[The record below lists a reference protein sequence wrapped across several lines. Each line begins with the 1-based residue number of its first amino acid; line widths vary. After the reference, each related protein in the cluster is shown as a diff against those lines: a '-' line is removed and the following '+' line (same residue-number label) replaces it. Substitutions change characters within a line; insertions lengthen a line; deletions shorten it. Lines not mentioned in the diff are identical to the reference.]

1 MTLDGDRSSA
11 KRIQIVCH
19 ILENLD
25 EQNRQRIQYYLMQAP
40 GVGHAYFDKFRQQL
54 LIVEYEP
61 SRTDSSTILQSLAHQ
76 QLHARL
82 IVGV

>member
-1 MTLDGDRSSA
+1 
-11 KRIQIVCH
+11 
-19 ILENLD
+19 
-25 EQNRQRIQYYLMQAP
+25 
-40 GVGHAYFDKFRQQL
+40 